1 MTNSDACFGAFHRR
15 SFHQK
20 VLGLA
25 STGIFAL
32 GRTGMGSGFG
42 KTGKLSDIRVVE
54 ASCET
59 ENVHYRSPLK
69 IAGRVITDMK
79 VLHVRVK
86 VESRAGKV
94 AEGSGSMS
102 VGNIWAWRG
111 TTEPDKTEETML
123 RFCEKLA
130 EKAPEC
136 GLSGHPLEWTYDY
149 AGTYDAVSGEIA
161 LALKVEE
168 AMPQLAQLVAASP
181 LDAAVF
187 DAYGKLHGA
196 NVYHL
201 LSKEYCNR
209 DLSFYLNED
218 FKDEYLNQYTLRT
231 PRERMP
237 NYILAGSTDPLSSA
251 EVSHPIGDG
260 LPEHLG
266 EWIHSDGATH
276 VMIKM
281 LGDNLDW
288 DVNRMLA
295 VNKVAEEVQAKRG
308 CSEWFYCADFN
319 EKCENVQYVL
329 DFFDQVK
336 RSSPAA
342 FERLQFI
349 EQPTHRDLKA
359 FPNNRMHE
367 ATRIKPVA
375 IDESLV
381 DFESLQDSRKMGY
394 SGVVLKS
401 CKGQGQALLMA
412 AAAQKYKLFLCVGD
426 LTCCGT
432 AFLQSASL
440 AARVPT
446 VTAIVGVARQLCPA
460 ANAPWIEKF
469 PSIFTVND
477 GNLHTSV
484 LNGQGLY

>member
-1 MTNSDACFGAFHRR
+1 MTKPNACSGAFHRR
-15 SFHQK
+15 RFHQK

-25 STGIFAL
+25 GAGFFTL
-32 GRTGMGSGFG
+32 GRTGMASDFG
-42 KTGKLSDIRVVE
+42 KTGKLTDVRVVE

-79 VLHVRVK
+79 VLNVRVK
-86 VESRAGKV
+86 VESREGKV
-94 AEGSGSMS
+94 ADGFGSMS

-111 TTEPDKTEETML
+111 MTTPDKTEEAML
-123 RFCEKLA
+123 RFCEILV
-130 EKAPEC
+130 EKAQGC
-136 GLSGHPLEWTYDY
+136 GMSGHPLEWTHDY
-149 AGTYDAVSGEIA
+149 AGTYDAVAGETVRVLRI
-161 LALKVEE
+161 EE
-168 AMPQLAQLVAASP
+168 SMPQLAQLVAASP

-187 DAYGKLHGA
+187 DAYGKLHGTSI
-196 NVYHL
+196 YHL
-201 LSKEYCNR
+201 LSREYCNR

-218 FKDEYLNQYTLRT
+218 FRGEYLDQYTYRT
-231 PRERMP
+231 PKERMP
-237 NYILAGSTDPLSSA
+237 NYILAGSTDPLSPA

-266 EWIHSDGATH
+266 EWIHSSGATH
-276 VMIKM
+276 IMIKM
-281 LGDNLDW
+281 VGDDLDW

-295 VNKVAEEVQAKRG
+295 VNKVTEEVQAKRG
-308 CSEWFYCADFN
+308 CPEWFYCADFN

-329 DFFDQVK
+329 DFFDRVRQG
-336 RSSPAA
+336 SPAA

-349 EQPTHRDLKA
+349 EQPTHRDLRT

-367 ATRIKPVA
+367 AARIKPVA

-381 DFESLQDSRKMGY
+381 DFESLQDSRNMGC
-394 SGVVLKS
+394 SGVILKP

-426 LTCCGT
+426 LTCPGA

-440 AARVPT
+440 AARIPT
-446 VTAIVGVARQLCPA
+446 VTAIVGVARQLCPE
-460 ANAPWIEKF
+460 ANVPWSKKY
-469 PSIFTVND
+469 PSVFIVKD
-477 GNLHTSV
+477 GTLGTSV